1 MCGIGIKTMMKHLT
15 IIIAFLMTLS
25 SPVAAQNFDKG
36 LVAHNLED
44 YATALKEWTPL
55 AKTGNAMAQA
65 MLGSM
70 YRMGE
75 GVLQNNI
82 IGYMWS
88 NISSANGYKDGATIR
103 DLLAEKMS
111 PLAIEKAQ
119 AMARECMS
127 SNYKKCGY

>member
-1 MCGIGIKTMMKHLT
+1 MKH
-15 IIIAFLMTLS
+15 IIILTFLITLS
-25 SPVAAQNFDKG
+25 SPVAAQDFHKG
-36 LVAHNLED
+36 LVAHNLKD

-88 NISSANGYKDGATIR
+88 NIASANGYKDGATIR
-103 DLLAEKMS
+103 DLLAKQMT
-111 PLAIEKAQ
+111 PAAIEKAQ

-127 SNYKKCGY
+127 SKYKECGY